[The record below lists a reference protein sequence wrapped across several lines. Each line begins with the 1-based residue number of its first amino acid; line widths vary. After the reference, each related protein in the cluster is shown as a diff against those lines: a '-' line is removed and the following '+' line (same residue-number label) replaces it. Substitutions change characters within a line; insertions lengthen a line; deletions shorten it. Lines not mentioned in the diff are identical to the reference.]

1 MSFPKHT
8 PSPLSSSPSKP
19 SSRGNAATQ
28 PSRPWAIERAST
40 HHQQREHDDTP
51 PEQQQ
56 LHGQQQQQAEEGFTP
71 HEHAEG
77 RQSRD
82 LSPHPQFRPF
92 FTLIEDAN
100 SSDYHHPT
108 VHYIFSDDDTDLVT
122 EAALRALE
130 ADHGTSPPTGN
141 GASRWRQAA
150 QEQQDEEPYGEE
162 DELEGRQSGPRKTSS
177 LPPPIPGVREQ
188 YIILDMEPSNPE
200 PQGAD
205 AFAATAAPGGTTSLS
220 TSPVAQHH
228 QPNQPQTHPHAHPPS
243 LPFTITSAHS
253 LTPSWQVLD
262 TQLTPAP
269 TFDNNTTNGE
279 HPGSGSLMLKI
290 KGTAGLPRDRIV
302 RDRDGQTLEEM
313 MEQFEKRMDELRRVI
328 EAGGHVPPA
337 AGPGPEPEP
346 ETREEAD
353 DQGADPAAG
362 AERQRQQ
369 QQPKAAEDTGPDE
382 VGMEAPDTHYEREE
396 GAQAA
401 TGPDDQED
409 EETAQREE
417 AA

>member
-8 PSPLSSSPSKP
+8 PSPLSSSPSKQ
-19 SSRGNAATQ
+19 SSRGNAGAQ

-40 HHQQREHDDTP
+40 HHQQREQYDTT

-56 LHGQQQQQAEEGFTP
+56 FHGQQQAEEGFTP
-71 HEHAEG
+71 HDHAEG
-77 RQSRD
+77 RQSLE

-92 FTLIEDAN
+92 FTLIEDAS

-130 ADHGTSPPTGN
+130 ADHGTSPPTGK
-141 GASRWRQAA
+141 GTSRWRQAA

-177 LPPPIPGVREQ
+177 LPPPIPGVREH

-205 AFAATAAPGGTTSLS
+205 ASTATAAPGGTTSLS

-290 KGTAGLPRDRIV
+290 KGTAGLPRDKLV

-328 EAGGHVPPA
+328 EVGGHVQP
-337 AGPGPEPEP
+337 AGPGPEP

-353 DQGADPAAG
+353 EEGAETAAG

-369 QQPKAAEDTGPDE
+369 RKAAEDVGPDE
-382 VGMEAPDTHYEREE
+382 VGMEQTDTHYEQEE
-396 GAQAA
+396 GSQAA
-401 TGPDDQED
+401 TGPDEQED
-409 EETAQREE
+409 EPRQREE
-417 AA
+417 GA

>member
-8 PSPLSSSPSKP
+8 PSPLSSSPSKQ
-19 SSRGNAATQ
+19 SSRGNAGAQ
-28 PSRPWAIERAST
+28 PSRPWAIGRAST
-40 HHQQREHDDTP
+40 HQQQREQYDTTQD
-51 PEQQQ
+51 QQQ
-56 LHGQQQQQAEEGFTP
+56 FHGQQQTEEGFTP
-71 HEHAEG
+71 HDHAER
-77 RQSRD
+77 RQS
-82 LSPHPQFRPF
+82 LESSPHPQFRPF

-130 ADHGTSPPTGN
+130 ADHGTSPPTGK
-141 GASRWRQAA
+141 GTSRWRQAA
-150 QEQQDEEPYGEE
+150 VEQQDEEPYGEE

-177 LPPPIPGVREQ
+177 LPPPIPGVREH

-205 AFAATAAPGGTTSLS
+205 TSTAPATAAPGGTTSLS

-228 QPNQPQTHPHAHPPS
+228 QPNQPQTYPPS

-269 TFDNNTTNGE
+269 TFENSTTNGE

-290 KGTAGLPRDRIV
+290 KGTAGLPRDKIV

-313 MEQFEKRMDELRRVI
+313 MEQFERRMDELRRVI
-328 EAGGHVPPA
+328 EVGGHVP
-337 AGPGPEPEP
+337 AGEREP
-346 ETREEAD
+346 ETREREE
-353 DQGADPAAG
+353 GAETAAG
-362 AERQRQQ
+362 AERQQRME
-369 QQPKAAEDTGPDE
+369 AEDVGPDE
-382 VGMEAPDTHYEREE
+382 VGMEQTDTHYEQEE
-396 GAQAA
+396 GGQAT
-401 TGPDDQED
+401 TGPDEHED
-409 EETAQREE
+409 ETTQREG
-417 AA
+417 A